1 MKNIPKLKE
10 YAKEVRKDILDMLVD
25 KGHFGG
31 AYSCVEIL
39 LILYMEILTKKDKFI
54 LSKGH
59 ASVALYSV
67 LSKKG
72 IIDKSMLAT
81 YGKKDSRL
89 GVHAEKHLVTGIELS
104 CGSLGHGLSYGAGL
118 ALANKLENRD
128 GRIFVLLG
136 DGECEEGSV
145 WEAIMFASHR
155 KLDNLTAIVD
165 YNKRQESGRVEDIV
179 GLEPFADKLRA
190 FNWNVLEVDGHDFVE
205 QAAEKGALAAIV
217 QKGVKASI
225 PTILVPDTRQALV
238 DLCQKFYGDPTAH
251 MSLVGVTG
259 TNGKTTLTY
268 LLESILRTA
277 GFQPGVIGTINA
289 RLGTRTWNVELTTPD
304 VVSVQKI
311 AAQMLSGGATHLLME
326 VSSHSLD
333 QRRVLGSLT
342 PVFSTPWVFII
353 FYCVL
358 GMKLV

>member
-39 LILYMEILTKKDKFI
+39 LALYMEILAKKDKFI

-67 LSKKG
+67 LSKRG

-89 GVHAEKHLVTGIELS
+89 GVHAEKHLVPGVELS
-104 CGSLGHGLSYGAGL
+104 CGSLGHGLSYGGGL
-118 ALANKLENRD
+118 ALGNKLKDED

-145 WEAIMFASHR
+145 WEAIMFASHH

-179 GLEPFADKLRA
+179 GLEPFADKWRA
-190 FNWNVLEVDGHDFVE
+190 FNWNVLEVNGHDFE
-205 QAAEKGALAAIV
+205 ALMQIFEKTKHLKGKPIAIIAHTV
-217 QKGVKASI
+217 KGKGLSIIEDKPNCHFPRLSEEEKSIAS
-225 PTILVPDTRQALV
+225 
-238 DLCQKFYGDPTAH
+238 
-251 MSLVGVTG
+251 
-259 TNGKTTLTY
+259 
-268 LLESILRTA
+268 E
-277 GFQPGVIGTINA
+277 
-289 RLGTRTWNVELTTPD
+289 EL
-304 VVSVQKI
+304 KI
-311 AAQMLSGGATHLLME
+311 
-326 VSSHSLD
+326 
-333 QRRVLGSLT
+333 
-342 PVFSTPWVFII
+342 
-353 FYCVL
+353 
-358 GMKLV
+358 